1 MITDGRKLKP
11 GASLDYDI
19 CIVGSGPAGI
29 TLALELANSKK
40 RVCVLEAGGYKA
52 SKTEINEF
60 LSGDNVGLPY
70 KLLDS
75 RSRQFGGTSDK
86 WAGYLAIM
94 SPVDFK
100 QNPKIPHSGW
110 PISFDDL
117 LPYYGRAFK
126 TLGGSN
132 FEFDPARFERPQ
144 YERIPFKFDE
154 VISKLWHF
162 SLINFGKKFEK
173 FLKQSKSID
182 VYLNATVARI
192 NLNTAANRVSHL
204 TVATSAKTA
213 FTVKTK
219 VVILACGGME
229 NARVLLA
236 QDRKTRAAYDNNNI
250 GRYFMDHPHYN
261 ECANLILVTR
271 HADTKLYKTP
281 DRAMRSGTK
290 SVCAYLQIGDEI
302 REKLGLPNTS
312 FGMKRPAVS
321 FKQHTRISLILKGL
335 YGRAE
340 NTETHYQINAN
351 LEQIPNPS
359 SRVSISEKMNMFG
372 MPKIRLDWQLTEDD
386 IKRAAQSVRLFALK
400 LGENGLGRLQIEEWF
415 ANGKL
420 DGRVDYGF
428 HHLGTTRMAHTP
440 LDGVV
445 DTNCKIFGV
454 DNLFIAGSSVFPS
467 SSCRNP
473 TFTIMALVIR
483 LADYL
488 KTM

>member
-1 MITDGRKLKP
+1 MIANGSKLKP
-11 GASLDYDI
+11 GAILDYDI

-29 TLALELANSKK
+29 SLALELAATQK
-40 RVCVLEAGGYKA
+40 RICILEAGGYKA
-52 SKTEINEF
+52 SQTEINEF
-60 LSGDNVGLPY
+60 LSGENVGLPY

-94 SPVDFK
+94 SSLDFK

-110 PISFDDL
+110 PIFFDDL
-117 LPYYGRAFK
+117 LPYYSRAFK
-126 TLGGSN
+126 QLGGSN
-132 FEFDPARFERPQ
+132 FEFDPAQYERPQ
-144 YERIPFKFDE
+144 YERIPFRSDE
-154 VISKLWHF
+154 VTSKLWHF
-162 SLINFGKKFEK
+162 SLIDFGKKFGK

-182 VYLNATVARI
+182 VYLNSTVTRI
-192 NLNTAANRVSHL
+192 NLNPATKRVSHL
-204 TVATSAKTA
+204 TVTTSPKTA
-213 FTVKTK
+213 FSVKAK
-219 VVILACGGME
+219 IVVLACGGME

-236 QDRKTRAAYDNNNI
+236 QDWKTRSIYENDNI

-261 ECANLILVTR
+261 ECANLILVSR
-271 HADTKLYKTP
+271 HADTKLYNTP

-290 SVCAYLQIGDEI
+290 SVCAYLQIGNEI

-312 FGMKRPAVS
+312 FGMKQNAVS
-321 FKQHTRISLILKGL
+321 FKQHTIISLTLKGL

-359 SRVSISEKMNMFG
+359 SRVSLSEKTNMFG
-372 MPKIRLDWQLTEDD
+372 MPRIRLDWQLTKDD
-386 IKRAAQSVRLFALK
+386 IKKAAQSVYLFALK
-400 LGENGLGRLQIEEWF
+400 LGENGLGRLQIEDWF

-428 HHLGTTRMAHTP
+428 HHMGTTRMARSP

-454 DNLFIAGSSVFPS
+454 DNLFIAGSSVFPT

-473 TFTIMALVIR
+473 TFTIMALTIR
-483 LADYL
+483 LADHL
-488 KTM
+488 KTI